1 MRGGSLRQHVVRGW
15 EKMEEATNAQHH
27 RHLYKVDR
35 TADPWGGVTGGNQRE
50 IDRARAQKRKEKQ
63 GVKQSD
69 KDGLTAA
76 QRKER

>member
-1 MRGGSLRQHVVRGW
+1 
-15 EKMEEATNAQHH
+15 MEEATNAQHH
-27 RHLYKVDR
+27 RHLCEVDR
-35 TADPWGGVTGGNQRE
+35 RADPRGGVTGGNQRE
-50 IDRARAQKRKEKQ
+50 IDRARAQKRKDKQ